1 MMKQCEVVKKI
12 GDISVVELYAGNEES
27 RVYGDVHTNKTLL
40 AGKHNAI
47 DILQE
52 YGVVDEKKHL
62 PVNPFESWYDSA
74 EEALREIQ
82 GYIDANN
89 N

>member
-1 MMKQCEVVKKI
+1 M
-12 GDISVVELYAGNEES
+12 
-27 RVYGDVHTNKTLL
+27 NKTLL

-62 PVNPFESWYDSA
+62 PVNPFEDWYDSA
-74 EEALREIQ
+74 EEALREI
-82 GYIDANN
+82 
-89 N
+89 

>member
-1 MMKQCEVVKKI
+1 MKQCEVVKKI
-12 GDISVVELYAGNEES
+12 GDISVVKLYVGNEES

-52 YGVVDEKKHL
+52 YGVDEKKHF
-62 PVNPFESWYDSA
+62 PVNPSESWYDLA
-74 EEALREIQ
+74 EEALREI
-82 GYIDANN
+82 
-89 N
+89 

>member
-1 MMKQCEVVKKI
+1 MKQCEVVKKI
-12 GDISVVELYAGNEES
+12 GDMLVVKLYAGNEKS
-27 RVYGDVHTNKTLL
+27 RVYGDVHKHKTLL

-62 PVNPFESWYDSA
+62 PVNTFESWYDSV
-74 EEALREIQ
+74 EEELRKIQ
-82 GYIDANN
+82 RYIDANN